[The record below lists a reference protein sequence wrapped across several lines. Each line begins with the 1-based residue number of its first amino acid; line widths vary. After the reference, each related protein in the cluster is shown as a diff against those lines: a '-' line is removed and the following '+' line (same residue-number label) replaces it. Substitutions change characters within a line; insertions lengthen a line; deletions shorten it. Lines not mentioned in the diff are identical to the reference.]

1 MKPAPR
7 DVVLQVSHAGVA
19 YRQRTG
25 MLRYGNFWGLEDVDF
40 ELYAG
45 ETLGVIGANGAGKS
59 TLLRLIAGV
68 TQPDRGR
75 LVWRRP
81 LKANLLTLN
90 AGFKPELTGR
100 ENATLSG
107 LLLGMRLRDVTR
119 SLDSIREFSEL
130 GDFFE
135 RPAGTYSTGMR
146 ARLGFAVAIH
156 AESDVLL
163 IDEVLGVGDASFRMK
178 SQRVMRDVVRSN
190 KTVVLVSH
198 SMEAIR
204 ELCDRVIWIDKGR
217 SIITGDASYVIDGY
231 HVAVREAVKLAHLA
245 SLGGEQPAAAA
256 PP

>member
-1 MKPAPR
+1 
-7 DVVLQVSHAGVA
+7 
-19 YRQRTG
+19 

-156 AESDVLL
+156 AKSDVLL
-163 IDEVLGVGDASFRMK
+163 IDEVLGVGDEH
-178 SQRVMRDVVRSN
+178 VVVRCP
-190 KTVVLVSH
+190 VGDGLP
-198 SMEAIR
+198 ALLR
-204 ELCDRVIWIDKGR
+204 RVD
-217 SIITGDASYVIDGY
+217 
-231 HVAVREAVKLAHLA
+231 
-245 SLGGEQPAAAA
+245 PAAVDGQPELQLVQALSDCV
-256 PP
+256 PLGVLKELSKDG

>member
-40 ELYAG
+40 ELHAG

-90 AGFKPELTGR
+90 AGFKPELTLVPPPD
-100 ENATLSG
+100 LSLSHILKI
-107 LLLGMRLRDVTR
+107 LLSV
-119 SLDSIREFSEL
+119 DS
-130 GDFFE
+130 
-135 RPAGTYSTGMR
+135 
-146 ARLGFAVAIH
+146 
-156 AESDVLL
+156 
-163 IDEVLGVGDASFRMK
+163 
-178 SQRVMRDVVRSN
+178 
-190 KTVVLVSH
+190 
-198 SMEAIR
+198 
-204 ELCDRVIWIDKGR
+204 
-217 SIITGDASYVIDGY
+217 
-231 HVAVREAVKLAHLA
+231 
-245 SLGGEQPAAAA
+245 SLGSSLVLFCPVFVFTADA
-256 PP
+256 

>member
-40 ELYAG
+40 ELHAG

-146 ARLGFAVAIH
+146 ARLGFAVAIP
-156 AESDVLL
+156 SL
-163 IDEVLGVGDASFRMK
+163 IRWLDQGP
-178 SQRVMRDVVRSN
+178 Q
-190 KTVVLVSH
+190 
-198 SMEAIR
+198 
-204 ELCDRVIWIDKGR
+204 
-217 SIITGDASYVIDGY
+217 
-231 HVAVREAVKLAHLA
+231 
-245 SLGGEQPAAAA
+245 
-256 PP
+256 